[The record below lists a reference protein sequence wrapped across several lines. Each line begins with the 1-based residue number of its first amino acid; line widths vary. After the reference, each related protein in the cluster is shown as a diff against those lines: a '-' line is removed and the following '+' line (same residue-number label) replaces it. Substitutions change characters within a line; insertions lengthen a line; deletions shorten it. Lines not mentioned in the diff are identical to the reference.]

1 VIGLALR
8 SLAKFKLESSSLLF
22 SNQETQHLQE
32 DGIPFEL
39 PDDVKRIILDLAK
52 LELRDLRKLRGVSRE
67 WRAAVE
73 EGELGEDGKLLKKGL
88 PKLICSVELLFGHPL
103 VPRSV
108 KSRLGNLAQG
118 LLNESRSEMYLEPVR
133 NKALREKLEPA
144 QSVTELNN
152 VLYVL
157 SKTCAKNSQ
166 KGKKDSAP
174 LVSVRFHAYDVG
186 WRCLPRIYVSKR
198 QPDVRP
204 LYPTC
209 ASEAGYLCVQ
219 AQNSY
224 GPVQVFD
231 TSTDMWHSLPPLP
244 RGHLWRTSERSKPCG
259 LADGANYILTDGRRA
274 LSHSLRRQDSN
285 APWTPLFDDH
295 FWGGPSGDFS
305 PINAAATRNEL
316 AVLCKNYWG
325 LFVVLT
331 DRTDWKKQ
339 PRVVQLAQRLLGDP
353 NRCKIYAFGGRLLVL
368 GSWEGRWIDEPG
380 TRLAYCWPERADQWE
395 LGRTNSHQL
404 WGLKS
409 ENHMVKWSNIL
420 S

>member
-1 VIGLALR
+1 MGSFL
-8 SLAKFKLESSSLLF
+8 
-22 SNQETQHLQE
+22 
-32 DGIPFEL
+32 EL

-52 LELRDLRKLRGVSRE
+52 LELRELRRLQGVSRE

-88 PKLICSVELLFGHPL
+88 PKLICSVELVFGHPL
-103 VPRSV
+103 WQSV
-108 KSRLGNLAQG
+108 ESRLGRFMAQG
-118 LLNESRSEMYLEPVR
+118 LINESRLEMYLEPVR

-157 SKTCAKNSQ
+157 SETCAKNSQ

-174 LVSVRFHAYDVG
+174 LVSVRFHAYDAG
-186 WRCLPRIYVSKR
+186 RQDWRCLPRIYVSKR
-198 QPDVRP
+198 HPDVRSW
-204 LYPTC
+204 YPTC

-219 AQNSY
+219 AQNTY

-244 RGHLWRTSERSKPCG
+244 RGHPWRTSAWRTLTSESSRPCG
-259 LADGANYILTDGRRA
+259 LADGANYILTDGGRA

-295 FWGGPSGDFS
+295 CLRESSGKFS
-305 PINAAATRNEL
+305 PLNAAATRNEL
-316 AVLCKNYWG
+316 AVLCKYYVPDYWG

-339 PRVVQLAQRLLGDP
+339 PRVVQLAEGWGDP
-353 NRCKIYAFGGRLLVL
+353 KRCKIYGFGGRFLVL
-368 GSWEGRWIDEPG
+368 GSGEGRWVADPG
-380 TRLAYCWPERADQWE
+380 RRLAYRWPERADQWE
-395 LGRTNSHQL
+395 LGRTNFRFS
-404 WGLKS
+404 GLNPEK
-409 ENHMVKWSNIL
+409 HMIKWSSLL